1 MTFKLRKKTRRR
13 LINSVV
19 WTCNGMRRIRPC
31 KNKTICLSSWMMQW
45 RNLICA
51 MMRRKFKWNM
61 VIASSISKLKRPRSM
76 LKSNKQ
82 LSRRNLMR
90 YQLSWLIKKR
100 KCKNSKQS
108 STLNSEIR
116 LISKKIEKKRGR
128 RKQGDSC
135 KI

>member
-31 KNKTICLSSWMMQW
+31 NNKTICSFSWMMQW
-45 RNLICA
+45 LSLICA
-51 MMRRKFKWNM
+51 MTRRKSKWNM
-61 VIASSISKLKRPRSM
+61 VIASSISKLKRPKSM
-76 LKSNKQ
+76 SKSNKQ
-82 LSRRNLMR
+82 LLRRNPTLFR
-90 YQLSWLIKKR
+90 LSWLIKKR